1 MRVQNYVKFFSFTA
15 FGAPNRARARCGL
28 ARSRKNGYLWATKN
42 KKQKTMKLDMK
53 IAVPTRDGVVDD
65 HFGHCAYY
73 TIFAI
78 EADGSL
84 RSTTLP
90 SPEGCGCKSNIASV
104 LQAEG
109 VRVMLAGNMGAGAKN
124 VLERHGIKVI
134 RGQRG
139 EVEQL
144 VRDYLAGQV
153 HDSGEACAHHDCH

>member
-1 MRVQNYVKFFSFTA
+1 VAQIVRK
-15 FGAPNRARARCGL
+15 RARARET
-28 ARSRKNGYLWATKN
+28 RSKTLLKRAKIRTFELSKNDYKR
-42 KKQKTMKLDMK
+42 MKLDVK

-73 TIFAI
+73 TIFAV

-84 RSTTLP
+84 SSTTLP

-153 HDSGEACAHHDCH
+153 HDSGEACDHHDCH